1 MTFARCSLPNYIS
14 IKYKDLIKET
24 SHLRPIYLMLGALPS
39 HMQLGPPHVYI
50 NYVFSIHNFITQDSL
65 TQYQTHYPLNE
76 RTHFVSKRKSRI
88 SSQHP
93 ALMKTFIND
102 KVQT

>member
-1 MTFARCSLPNYIS
+1 MTFARCSSPNYIS

-50 NYVFSIHNFITQDSL
+50 N
-65 TQYQTHYPLNE
+65 
-76 RTHFVSKRKSRI
+76 
-88 SSQHP
+88 
-93 ALMKTFIND
+93 
-102 KVQT
+102 